1 MLEQY
6 CMNMYV
12 YIHIYIYVYIY
23 TYIYIY
29 VVINSNPSASRP
41 STPTVRA
48 STGHPEVALAEAAIK
63 GPAAPEPEVLPAAVA
78 LNELVKASDS
88 IEDFCILADENQE
101 IWEMALLF
109 FGIV

>member
-1 MLEQY
+1 
-6 CMNMYV
+6 
-12 YIHIYIYVYIY
+12 
-23 TYIYIY
+23 

-48 STGHPEVALAEAAIK
+48 SAGHPEVALAEAAIK

-88 IEDFCILADENQE
+88 IEDFCILADE
-101 IWEMALLF
+101 ISVWHLMK
-109 FGIV
+109 IKK